1 MTYAVFFIVILLT
14 NIIQGITGF
23 AGTILAMPP
32 SIMLVGY
39 SVAKPILNVLAIFSG
54 VYVFMTHGRHVNW
67 KELRKVVAVMIFGI
81 AAGIFLKSLFVGKE
95 GLLYKGLGI
104 FVIALAVQGYYRQIR
119 PKADRS
125 EKAFCTDRKGTLQ
138 SYSLLAGAGIVH
150 GMFVCGGPL
159 LIGYL
164 SKAVKD
170 KVSFRAT
177 ISTIWII
184 LNTII
189 LFDDIHAGFW
199 NAELVKL
206 TLIALPFLILGMA
219 VGARLYKSMSQ
230 LLFMKLTYILL
241 FISGITLLV
250 K

>member
-54 VYVFMTHGRHVNW
+54 VYVFMTHGKHVNW
-67 KELRKVVAVMIFGI
+67 KELRKVAAVMILGI

-95 GLLYKGLGI
+95 SLLYKCLGI
-104 FVIALAVQGYYRQIR
+104 FVIVLAVQGYYRQIK
-119 PKADRS
+119 PKM
-125 EKAFCTDRKGTLQ
+125 EIPENVPGMGKKGTIQ
-138 SYSLLAGAGIVH
+138 SYSLLVGAGIVH
-150 GMFVCGGPL
+150 GMFVSGGPL

-164 SKAVKD
+164 SKVIKD

-199 NAELVKL
+199 NAELIKL
-206 TLIALPFLILGMA
+206 TLIALPFLIVGMA
-219 VGARLYKSMSQ
+219 IGARLYKSMSQ
-230 LLFMKLTYILL
+230 MLFMKLTYVLL
-241 FISGITLLV
+241 FISGISLLV

>member
-1 MTYAVFFIVILLT
+1 MTYVVFFIVILLT

-67 KELRKVVAVMIFGI
+67 KE
-81 AAGIFLKSLFVGKE
+81 SLFVGKE